1 MSSTCG
7 VLVSLQL
14 ACSLVLFLRGFGLV
28 LCEEEEKGAAVVDGQ
43 GYLEEEEEER
53 AALGLGAGFLIL
65 AVDAGRKE
73 EV

>member
-43 GYLEEEEEER
+43 GYLEEEEER